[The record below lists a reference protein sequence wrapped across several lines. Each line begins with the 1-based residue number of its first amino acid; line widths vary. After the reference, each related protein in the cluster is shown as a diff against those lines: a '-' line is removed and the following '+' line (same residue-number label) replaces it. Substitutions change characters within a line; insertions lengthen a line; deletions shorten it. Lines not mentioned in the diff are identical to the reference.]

1 VIIDHVSS
9 FGGDGEVQGDE
20 VGLSDEGFE
29 WNEGD
34 LVLVREAVVRCGVIG
49 EDVESESA
57 GADGGRLTD
66 ASETDESECAAP
78 DAGEWVAVPF
88 AAADFLIECGEAAAD
103 GHEHGDGVFCDGVV
117 IAAWGGGDDDAAFIA
132 GGEVDGI
139 EADAC
144 AGEDF
149 EARAGRDDIRGVG
162 FGAGDDGVV
171 VLDSAG
177 EDGGVPEIEAAVND
191 DAFMS
196 GISEDLEMGTGFSIQ
211 RCAQDAYHGSIP
223 GVQGMAV
230 GLIRVAWVW
239 MGSHFTALDTSCGR

>member
-1 VIIDHVSS
+1 
-9 FGGDGEVQGDE
+9 
-20 VGLSDEGFE
+20 
-29 WNEGD
+29 
-34 LVLVREAVVRCGVIG
+34 LVLVSEAVWWGGVIG
-49 EDVESESA
+49 EDIESESA

-66 ASETDESECAAP
+66 ASEADESECAAP

-88 AAADFLIECGEAAAD
+88 AASDFLIESGEAAAD

-117 IAAWGGGDDDAAFIA
+117 IAAWSGGDDDAAFIA

-149 EARAGRDDIRGVG
+149 EASAGGDDIGRVG
-162 FGAGDDGVV
+162 FGACDDGVV
-171 VLDSAG
+171 VLDGAG
-177 EDGGVPEIEAAVND
+177 EDAGVPEIEAAVDD
-191 DAFMS
+191 DAFVS

-223 GVQGMAV
+223 GVRTTA
-230 GLIRVAWVW
+230 
-239 MGSHFTALDTSCGR
+239 HFTAVEDSCGR